1 MMKEKETR
9 QTEDMTQLLEII
21 NAKGDTGELQEIVN
35 HHEKLVCNDELFDK
49 ELRVIVEDGARE
61 E

>member
-1 MMKEKETR
+1 MKEKETP

-21 NAKGDTGELQEIVN
+21 NVKGDTGELQEMVN
-35 HHEKLVCNDELFDK
+35 HHGKLVCNEELFNK
-49 ELRVIVEDGARE
+49 GLQAIVEDGARE

>member
-1 MMKEKETR
+1 MKEQETPH
-9 QTEDMTQLLEII
+9 TEDMTQLLEMI

-35 HHEKLVCNDELFDK
+35 HDEKMTCNDELFYK
-49 ELRVIVEDGARE
+49 ELRVVVEDGAKE